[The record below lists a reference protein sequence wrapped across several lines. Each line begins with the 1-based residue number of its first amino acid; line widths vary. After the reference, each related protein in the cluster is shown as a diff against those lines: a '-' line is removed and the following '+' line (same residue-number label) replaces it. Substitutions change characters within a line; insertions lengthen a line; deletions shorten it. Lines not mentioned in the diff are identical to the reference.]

1 MQSNQSEGIRGR
13 HQKLK
18 LSLGPSLSKCNQEP
32 VAGAL
37 FKYGVYES
45 MQTGARRLW
54 REVSEVKVSLYVP
67 NQPPSST

>member
-13 HQKLK
+13 HQKLRH
-18 LSLGPSLSKCNQEP
+18 LGPSLSKCNQEP

-54 REVSEVKVSLYVP
+54 REVSEVKVLL
-67 NQPPSST
+67 